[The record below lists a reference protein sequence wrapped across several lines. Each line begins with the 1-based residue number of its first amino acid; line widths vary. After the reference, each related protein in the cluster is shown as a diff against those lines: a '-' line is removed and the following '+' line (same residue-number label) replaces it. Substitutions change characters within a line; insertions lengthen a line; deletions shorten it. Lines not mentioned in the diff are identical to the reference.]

1 MMCALPERDQINPD
15 EYWRSG
21 GGDDDSD
28 IESIDT
34 NAGIGIVIDTSAIG
48 SILFPSS
55 KFSRLFTELCLIKFF
70 WKLKNN
76 AAKMHSGKC
85 HITFIYSL

>member
-1 MMCALPERDQINPD
+1 MMCALPERGQINPD

-21 GGDDDSD
+21 GERDSD

-48 SILFPSS
+48 SILSFHPPSS
-55 KFSRLFTELCLIKFF
+55 V
-70 WKLKNN
+70 
-76 AAKMHSGKC
+76 G
-85 HITFIYSL
+85 YSLKCV

>member
-1 MMCALPERDQINPD
+1 MMCALPERGQINPD

-21 GGDDDSD
+21 GDSD

-48 SILFPSS
+48 SILSFHPPSS
-55 KFSRLFTELCLIKFF
+55 V
-70 WKLKNN
+70 
-76 AAKMHSGKC
+76 G
-85 HITFIYSL
+85 YSLKCV